1 MNNLVLK
8 HISRFVLLVL
18 VQVFVLNKI
27 QFSGYINPYLYVLF
41 ILSLP
46 FTIPKGLLLVSAFLM
61 GLSIDFFSGML
72 GIHAAASVFMAY
84 FRPGVIKLLGVKDDV
99 EPGLEPSVA
108 NFDFLWYL
116 TYSTILVF
124 LHHLLLFFLEIF
136 RFSEFFSTMGRV
148 VISTV
153 FTVAIIII
161 VQYLFFKKQEK

>member
-1 MNNLVLK
+1 MNSLVFK
-8 HISRFVLLVL
+8 HITRFVVLVL

-46 FTIPKGLLLVSAFLM
+46 FTTPKGLLLILAFLI

-84 FRPGVIKLLGVKDDV
+84 LRPGIIKLLGVKDDV
-99 EPGLEPSVA
+99 SPELEPGVSK
-108 NFDFLWYL
+108 FGFLWYL

-124 LHHLLLFFLEIF
+124 MHHLLLFYLEIF

-153 FTVAIIII
+153 FTVTIIIL
-161 VQYLFFKKQEK
+161 VQYLFFRKQAK

>member
-1 MNNLVLK
+1 MNSLVFK
-8 HISRFVLLVL
+8 YIIRFVVLVL

-46 FTIPKGLLLVSAFLM
+46 FTTPKGLLLVLAFLM

-72 GIHAAASVFMAY
+72 GIHAAATVFMAY
-84 FRPGVIKLLGVKDDV
+84 LRPGIIKLLGVKDDV
-99 EPGLEPSVA
+99 SPELEPGVA
-108 NFDFLWYL
+108 KFDFLWYL
-116 TYSTILVF
+116 TYSVILVF
-124 LHHLLLFFLEIF
+124 LHHLLLFYLEIF

-153 FTVAIIII
+153 FTVTIIIL
-161 VQYLFFKKQEK
+161 VQYLFYRKQAK

>member
-1 MNNLVLK
+1 MNSLVFK
-8 HISRFVLLVL
+8 YITRFVVLVL

-46 FTIPKGLLLVSAFLM
+46 FTTPKGLLLVLAFLM

-72 GIHAAASVFMAY
+72 GIHAAATVFMAY
-84 FRPGVIKLLGVKDDV
+84 LRPGIIKLLGVKDDV
-99 EPGLEPSVA
+99 SPELEPSVA
-108 NFDFLWYL
+108 KFDFLWYL
-116 TYSTILVF
+116 TYSFILVF
-124 LHHLLLFFLEIF
+124 LHHLLLFYLEIF

-153 FTVAIIII
+153 FTVTIIIL
-161 VQYLFFKKQEK
+161 VQYLFYRK